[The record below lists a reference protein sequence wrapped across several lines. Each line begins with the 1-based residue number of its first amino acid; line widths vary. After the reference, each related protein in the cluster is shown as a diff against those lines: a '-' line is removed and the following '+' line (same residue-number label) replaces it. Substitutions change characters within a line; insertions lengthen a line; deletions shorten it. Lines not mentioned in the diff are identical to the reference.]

1 MSHGGSGGGMGH
13 VGGMHGAHHGS
24 IQGTN
29 VDPNW
34 TGTTVRSQEGD
45 WMWRWFNRLSPGQVG
60 GLFFLGFI
68 LWLFVVYHTSHP
80 AGAPSKL
87 ADLNNFPS
95 AKYENTL
102 RAASGQQAWDRDPTK
117 LKEHPTVMSGL
128 PQHSAR
134 LFSNIDSLQPQG
146 QGMSQSQAMAPQSML
161 QASPARMF
169 SARAQSQGM
178 APPQSMLQASPARMF
193 SARAQSQ
200 GMTPQFM
207 PQSSPAR
214 MFSARGAATM
224 PIASAPPVPSLPPAE
239 DLLTQDVKRPY
250 KSAFGKAREDILP
263 QESVYAAPG
272 FNLIKKEVLPSAPAQ
287 EADVSTNSSIA
298 SAMGASSLTLNM
310 LTSRPR
316 VDMSS
321 AIGEIADGRIGNSR
335 PSFATRLNAL
345 RPYAANAPA
354 YPGASA
360 AYAAS
365 PSPAGPGPAPKAK
378 PTVSSNNTGGG
389 SIFHTVTQANADGLV
404 RTKLVVTR

>member
-1 MSHGGSGGGMGH
+1 MGHGGSGGGMGH
-13 VGGMHGAHHGS
+13 VGGAHGGHHGS

-87 ADLNNFPS
+87 ADLKNFPS

-134 LFSNIDSLQPQG
+134 LFSNLDSLQPQG
-146 QGMSQSQAMAPQSML
+146 QGMSQSQGMAPQSML
-161 QASPARMF
+161 QASPARMYSARAQSQGMGSQF
-169 SARAQSQGM
+169 MPQSSPARMYSARAQSQGM
-178 APPQSMLQASPARMF
+178 APQLM
-193 SARAQSQ
+193 
-200 GMTPQFM
+200 G
-207 PQSSPAR
+207 QSSPAR
-214 MFSARGAATM
+214 MFSARRAANVPT
-224 PIASAPPVPSLPPAE
+224 ASTPAPVSSLPPAE

-263 QESVYAAPG
+263 QECVYAAPG

-287 EADVSTNSSIA
+287 DADASTNSSIA
-298 SAMGASSLTLNM
+298 SAMSASSLTLNM

-316 VDMSS
+316 VDMGS
-321 AIGEIADGRIGNSR
+321 ALGEIADGRIGNTR

-345 RPYAANAPA
+345 RPYAASAPA
-354 YPGASA
+354 YPGASS

-365 PSPAGPGPAPKAK
+365 PSPSAPVPAPKAK
-378 PTVSSNNTGGG
+378 PTISSNNTGGG